1 MVEGPGRGVVV
12 LLLGTGLVAW
22 VFGSSVEGE
31 GGGWEGGGVV
41 VVVVEVIQ
49 MDR

>member
-1 MVEGPGRGVVV
+1 M

-31 GGGWEGGGVV
+31 GGGWVGELWWWWWK
-41 VVVVEVIQ
+41 
-49 MDR
+49 